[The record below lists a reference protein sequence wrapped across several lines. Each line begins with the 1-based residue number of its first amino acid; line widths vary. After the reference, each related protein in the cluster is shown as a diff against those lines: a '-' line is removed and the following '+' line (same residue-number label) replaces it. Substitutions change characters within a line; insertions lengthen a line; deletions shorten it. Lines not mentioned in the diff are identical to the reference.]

1 MSYKSF
7 VMTHLIDDALQEGN
21 LKSARR
27 VIANVCPF
35 DRTFTTSK
43 FEDALEYVRDVKGVN
58 IFEPFDPSLKPLY
71 AERVDRKDPT
81 LEEDDFAVSV
91 AYLKENF
98 CLERI
103 EDTKKLGRYL
113 FPEEMHLKKK
123 DTYGNTSSTNIKKYL
138 SDISELLK
146 VGYEKIKEIDRE
158 TSKAIDS
165 GDIDSQNKLEEK
177 RKDVSLIMKKCNYYV
192 SIIAKEVK
200 KSNKKTMESIS
211 SFDSDSQLECS
222 ICALLEECGIRALE
236 PPGVCGEIV
245 MEDAETSMLQK
256 LKTMWKKFITNVLNF
271 FKRMSMIIKNKIS
284 DFKIK
289 STSKKINSSTSVN
302 LSKEDIEYLEKVQD
316 EIKKI
321 KEM

>member
-1 MSYKSF
+1 MRYKSF

-43 FEDALEYVRDVKGVN
+43 FEDALEYVRDVKGVD

-98 CLERI
+98 CPERI

-113 FPEEMHLKKK
+113 FPEEMHIKKK

-146 VGYEKIKEIDRE
+146 VGYEKIKEIDKE

-165 GDIDSQNKLEEK
+165 GDIDSQNKLKEK
-177 RKDVSLIMKKCNYYV
+177 RKSISSIMRKCNQYV
-192 SIIAKEVK
+192 SIIAKEMK
-200 KSNKKTMESIS
+200 KSNKKTMESIL
-211 SFDSDSQLECS
+211 SFDSDSQLDIS
-222 ICALLEECGIRALE
+222 ICALEATGI
-236 PPGVCGEIV
+236 CGETV
-245 MEDAETSMLQK
+245 MEDAKVSMIQK
-256 LKTMWKKFITNVLNF
+256 LKTMWKKFITNVVNF

-289 STSKKINSSTSVN
+289 STSKKINSLTSVN
-302 LSKEDIEYLEKVQD
+302 LSKEDIEYLEKIPE

-321 KEM
+321 KEI

>member
-1 MSYKSF
+1 MRYKSF

-98 CLERI
+98 CPERI

-113 FPEEMHLKKK
+113 FPEEMHIKKK

-146 VGYEKIKEIDRE
+146 VGYEKIKEIDKE

-165 GDIDSQNKLEEK
+165 GDIDSQNKLKEK
-177 RKDVSLIMKKCNYYV
+177 RKSISSIMRKCNQYV
-192 SIIAKEVK
+192 SIIAKEMK
-200 KSNKKTMESIS
+200 KSNKKTMESIL
-211 SFDSDSQLECS
+211 SFDSDSQLDIS
-222 ICALLEECGIRALE
+222 ICALEATGI
-236 PPGVCGEIV
+236 CGETV
-245 MEDAETSMLQK
+245 MEDAKVSMIQK
-256 LKTMWKKFITNVLNF
+256 LKTMWKKFITNVVNF

-289 STSKKINSSTSVN
+289 STSKKINSLTSVN
-302 LSKEDIEYLEKVQD
+302 LSKEDIEYLEKIPE

-321 KEM
+321 KEI